1 MRFPPG
7 WLQPPAR
14 LTVFDLGEGGAQ
26 LLRTPENAW
35 LIDTGSANDFRRI
48 IDPALRAAGIARL
61 DTLVITHG
69 DADHIGGATIA
80 FEATRPRR
88 FIDSVL
94 TDRSSARRNLHA
106 TLRSAGL
113 GKSLVLP
120 GDADRLGDG
129 TSVRI
134 LYPPKDGASR
144 TADDQTIV
152 AQVFMLGFRV
162 LLMSDAGAATEDALV
177 RRYGKDLRSN
187 IVVFGRHGEDITAT
201 EAFLRATQPDV
212 IVLNR
217 ADPFRDGSDEPALRS
232 RLAASGAKVFDQ
244 EKCGAVILTATSRGL
259 ELRGFLDGES
269 ALLPSR

>member
-1 MRFPPG
+1 M
-7 WLQPPAR
+7 QPPAR

-26 LLRTPENAW
+26 LLRTPQKAW
-35 LIDTGSANDFRRI
+35 LFDSGSADDFRRI
-48 IDPALRAAGIARL
+48 IDPALRAAGITHL
-61 DTLVITHG
+61 DALVVTHG
-69 DADHIGGATIA
+69 DADHIGGAIMTM
-80 FEATRPRR
+80 EATRPRR
-88 FIDSVL
+88 IVDSVL
-94 TDRSSARRNLHA
+94 TDRSRARRSLHA
-106 TLRSAGL
+106 AIRSTGR

-120 GDADRLGDG
+120 GDSDRLGADAA
-129 TSVRI
+129 VRI
-134 LYPPKDGASR
+134 LYPPSGAGSR
-144 TADDQTIV
+144 TADDQTLVTRIEV
-152 AQVFMLGFRV
+152 NGFRL

-177 RRYGKDLRSN
+177 RLYGKDLRSD

-259 ELRGFLDGES
+259 ELRGFLDGEF